1 MLLLDSSVDLCV
13 QNTNYVLLFVRNFL
27 VLTRLLLPLGL
38 LIIGLFFLVKWLRN
52 KNEKKYLKR
61 MIIFF
66 VLAVATLVV
75 LVVAEILFYD
85 KIFPYN
91 YDNDVHCWVAKD

>member
-13 QNTNYVLLFVRNFL
+13 QNTNYVLLLARNFL

-38 LIIGLFFLVKWLRN
+38 LVVGIFYLVKWLRN

-61 MIIFF
+61 MILFL
-66 VLAVATLVV
+66 VLAVVTFAV
-75 LVVAEILFYD
+75 LVVAEIVFYD